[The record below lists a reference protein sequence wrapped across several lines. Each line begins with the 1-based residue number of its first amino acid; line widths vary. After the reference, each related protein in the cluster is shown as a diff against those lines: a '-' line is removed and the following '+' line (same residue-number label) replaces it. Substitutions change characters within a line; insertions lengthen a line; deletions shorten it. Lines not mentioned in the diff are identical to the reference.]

1 VQLRS
6 HQSASNR
13 RIFLHELFR
22 GLFIGCLKNGNAK
35 CLVAW
40 FRCAPRK
47 NQLTAFGGLLKA
59 NEWRS
64 SAALSSFVQAESA
77 CSRGTSLNT

>member
-1 VQLRS
+1 MKRHRKRVQLRR
-6 HQSASNR
+6 HQSAGDGW
-13 RIFLHELFR
+13 IFVHELSR

-47 NQLTAFGGLLKA
+47 NQLTGLGGLLKP
-59 NEWRS
+59 NEMALERS
-64 SAALSSFVQAESA
+64 IVLF
-77 CSRGTSLNT
+77 RPG